1 GLKKAMDSLSFPL
14 LKKYLYL
21 DYLFMGLEGLEKENH
36 FDKILNKMIDK
47 TNLNQKLPD
56 EKIVSEVKVS
66 SQLSIFLLNTKVVK
80 QPAVGINIIKGLT
93 LTEDRLEIV
102 IAFKSETMLNDLL
115 VEVFS
120 LATHKELFERL
131 TQVKTLLELEE
142 VLI

>member
-1 GLKKAMDSLSFPL
+1 
-14 LKKYLYL
+14 
-21 DYLFMGLEGLEKENH
+21 
-36 FDKILNKMIDK
+36 DK
-47 TNLNQKLPD
+47 TNLNKKLPN

-66 SQLSIFLLNTKVVK
+66 SQLSVFLLNTKVVK
-80 QPAVGINIIKGLT
+80 QPAVGINITKDLT
-93 LTEDRLEIV
+93 LGEDRLEIV